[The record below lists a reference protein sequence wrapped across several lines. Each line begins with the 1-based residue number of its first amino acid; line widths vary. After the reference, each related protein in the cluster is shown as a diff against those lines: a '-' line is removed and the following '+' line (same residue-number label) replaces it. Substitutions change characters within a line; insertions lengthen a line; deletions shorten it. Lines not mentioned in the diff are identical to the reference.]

1 MQQLMSQNG
10 AVTELNSTITQTA
23 SEINAKVEKKVD
35 EETITGAYLIL
46 KINGDTSEA
55 KLNADK
61 IELSANDILNL
72 LAGNTINLT
81 SKNLVIASTNFN
93 VDKDGNVTCE
103 NININSGK
111 IQLNPGNSSNP
122 NFRIGENLFMT
133 EEYFV
138 MGQEELYGDFIAI
151 SASSTS
157 TTEINVNSGG
167 KQTRI
172 LASEIQTPKLTCPN
186 IDQSSLESIK
196 KNISK
201 FTKNATDIIN
211 NSDIYEYNLKSDK
224 DTDKKLIGFIIGEN
238 YKTPAE
244 VIDKNEQAVSLYSTI
259 GILWKGFQEQ
269 QAKVEKLEE
278 RVEQLEKE
286 VHK

>member
-1 MQQLMSQNG
+1 
-10 AVTELNSTITQTA
+10 
-23 SEINAKVEKKVD
+23 
-35 EETITGAYLIL
+35 
-46 KINGDTSEA
+46 
-55 KLNADK
+55 
-61 IELSANDILNL
+61 
-72 LAGNTINLT
+72 
-81 SKNLVIASTNFN
+81 
-93 VDKDGNVTCE
+93 
-103 NININSGK
+103 
-111 IQLNPGNSSNP
+111 
-122 NFRIGENLFMT
+122 MT

-211 NSDIYEYNLKSDK
+211 NSDIYEYNLKSDA
-224 DTDKKLIGFIIGEN
+224 DTDKKLIGFVIGDN
-238 YKTPAE
+238 YKTPDE
-244 VIDKNEQAVSLYSTI
+244 VIDKNGQAVSLYSAI
-259 GILWKGFQEQ
+259 GILWKGFQERQ
-269 QAKVEKLEE
+269 SKIDKIDKLEE
-278 RVEQLEKE
+278 RILQLEKE